1 MKLVAFTGHRPDKIG
16 GYDLPNP
23 TYMHVCQEIDRVLR
37 ELKPDKVISGMALG
51 VDQWA
56 ANVALKLNIPFIAAV
71 PFLGQEGKWPN
82 KSQQLYKKMLEK
94 AAEIV
99 IVSEGG
105 YAASKLQIRNE
116 WMVDRCDVLV
126 AVFDGT
132 SGGTANCVT
141 YAKGKGK
148 EIVFIKP

>member
-1 MKLVAFTGHRPDKIG
+1 MKVVAFTGHRPAKIG